1 MAVIL
6 KKGMQNKTKGNK
18 NKNRKAKTGWWEPTS
33 CFFFFPRVH
42 KLLFY
47 SYCGMNGN
55 IKPKNMKIYNLYY
68 TMCYEQNRNL

>member
-1 MAVIL
+1 
-6 KKGMQNKTKGNK
+6 MQNKTKGNE
-18 NKNRKAKTGWWEPTS
+18 NKNRKAKNRLVGTHILFL
-33 CFFFFPRVH
+33 FFFSPRVH

-47 SYCGMNGN
+47 FYCGMNDN

>member
-1 MAVIL
+1 M
-6 KKGMQNKTKGNK
+6 KTKTEK
-18 NKNRKAKTGWWEPTS
+18 QKTGCREPIS
-33 CFFFFPRVH
+33 YFFSFFPRVH

-47 SYCGMNGN
+47 SYCGMNDN